1 VCDTATSII
10 LKMVV
15 RQEEENKENEEIK
28 EIESGWQKRRRKQI
42 GVFLLP
48 LGSKWNGINKIS
60 SKR

>member
-1 VCDTATSII
+1 
-10 LKMVV
+10 MVV